1 MAYMTEPER
10 ERQRRVDAIR
20 EQVSVAAA
28 GICLGASFT
37 LLIPSA
43 VMRSAGFDDAIQ
55 TVAAEVAYF
64 AALVWLAAR
73 ASIAVRWK

>member
-1 MAYMTEPER
+1 MTEPGR
-10 ERQRRVDAIR
+10 KRLRRIDAIR

-43 VMRSAGFDDAIQ
+43 LMRFAGFDDAIQ
-55 TVAAEVAYF
+55 TVAAEIAFF

-73 ASIAVRWK
+73 VSIAVRWK